1 MLKAL
6 DQLNRIENT
15 LYVIKTM
22 LKKQGCE
29 PESCSVCIHGQTVVG
44 TDGKFQIVCGKNMK
58 AKCADFTPRR
68 LEDVAAAWKGEPS
81 KVTQEDIQQLRQA
94 MEY

>member
-1 MLKAL
+1 MKINQL
-6 DQLNRIENT
+6 DRIENT
-15 LYVIKTM
+15 LYAIKTM

-29 PESCSVCIHGQTVVG
+29 PESCSVCIHGLTVVG

-58 AKCADFTPRR
+58 ARCADFAPRR
-68 LEDVAAAWKGEPS
+68 PEDVAAAWKGEPS

>member
-1 MLKAL
+1 MIKIFE
-6 DQLNRIENT
+6 QLNRIENM
-15 LYVIKTM
+15 LYAIKTM

-44 TDGKFQIVCGKNMK
+44 SDGRFQIVCGKNMK

-68 LEDVAAAWKGEPS
+68 PEDVAAAWKGEAS
-81 KVTQEDIQQLRQA
+81 KVTPEDIQQLRQS
-94 MEY
+94 MEC